1 MAGTTTT
8 NKQQTLT
15 AASCLACVH
24 NQIDETPLKHDI
36 EYCVKRVEVK
46 PAAGRPASI
55 SSGDH
60 AKSSE
65 DKDKENSPADTST
78 SNTSVDG
85 QTSQQLSKNAK
96 KKKRKKNNK
105 AAAAAAVMA
114 ATATSLSATSLAP
127 DEAQNDNA
135 HNNSQKSPRSYVQE
149 TSSLSTE
156 SQQQENHKDVTAT
169 QQQNEMLEREVTLII
184 NDLQELT
191 KSKVLLHKV
200 CFFGVLFFIIITG
213 CLQLLEN
220 L

>member
-1 MAGTTTT
+1 MKNVNRELGFVNNNNNNKNLKLAGTTTT

-24 NQIDETPLKHDI
+24 NQIDETPLKHNI

-60 AKSSE
+60 AKLSD

-135 HNNSQKSPRSYVQE
+135 HNNSCLLYTSPSPRDQRGSRMP
-149 TSSLSTE
+149 SS
-156 SQQQENHKDVTAT
+156 A
-169 QQQNEMLEREVTLII
+169 
-184 NDLQELT
+184 
-191 KSKVLLHKV
+191 
-200 CFFGVLFFIIITG
+200 
-213 CLQLLEN
+213 
-220 L
+220 